1 MEKIHLTKEGL
12 DRMKAEV
19 AQITKRRREVAANIE
34 HARSLGDLKEN
45 AEYHAAKEE
54 QGMLHAKLR
63 DLEDKIAR
71 SVIIDEK
78 SIDASKAFIGATV
91 CVLNHKSKKEVTYTL
106 VSPVEADLDTNR
118 ISVKSPVGQ
127 ALLGK
132 AVGDIAIAKVPAGE
146 LKLEI
151 LTITR

>member
-1 MEKIHLTKEGL
+1 MENIHLTKEGL
-12 DRMKAEV
+12 DKMKAEV
-19 AQITKRRREVAANIE
+19 AFITKRRREVAANIE

-91 CVLNHKSKKEVTYTL
+91 RALNQKTKKEVTYML
-106 VSPVEADLDTNR
+106 VSAVEADLDTNR

-132 AVGDIAIAKVPAGE
+132 TVGDVAIAKVPAGE

-151 LTITR
+151 LEITR